1 MATLTFTNTG
11 YTIASMAEA
20 ASSPP
25 PGDLAYYMSY
35 RTAFLS
41 GTDSS
46 FESVE
51 WNEWVSQVEE
61 YQDIITDDRGSAEI
75 QALLYLFMVSL
86 MQDAIDDG
94 SWADIVTNF
103 NEIFSGETEDE
114 SSAWLTVLAGLA
126 AGFRLGG
133 LGGALIGAA
142 AGAIVVAFKSSDEDG
157 ITFTLTDSDT
167 GEETDITL
175 PTGVWEQI
183 SDGDTAIGGA
193 TRGWLCYMWGAI
205 KNDGV
210 LEPSDVS
217 SGYST

>member
-75 QALLYLFMVSL
+75 QVLLYLWMASL
-86 MQDAIDDG
+86 MQNAIDDG

-103 NEIFSGETEDE
+103 NEIFSGETDE
-114 SSAWLTVLAGLA
+114 KSAWGAILTGAAAGL
-126 AGFRLGG
+126 GLGG
-133 LGGALIGAA
+133 LGGALIGAG

-157 ITFTLTDSDT
+157 MTFTLTDSDT
-167 GEETDITL
+167 GDETDITL

-183 SDGDTAIGGA
+183 SDDSTAIGGA

-205 KNDGV
+205 KKDGV

>member
-1 MATLTFTNTG
+1 MATLTFTNN
-11 YTIASMAEA
+11 YTIGDTVDA
-20 ASSPP
+20 AAGMP

-35 RTAFLS
+35 RTAFSS
-41 GTDSS
+41 GSS
-46 FESVE
+46 SGFDSVE

-103 NEIFSGETEDE
+103 NEIFSGGTAEEE
-114 SSAWLTVLAGLA
+114 KSAWIALMYLLNP
-126 AGFRLGG
+126 RD
-133 LGGALIGAA
+133 LIGAA
-142 AGAIVVAFKSSDEDG
+142 ASAIVVAFKSSDEDG
-157 ITFTLTDSDT
+157 MTFTLTDSDT
-167 GEETDITL
+167 GDETDITL

-183 SDGDTAIGGA
+183 SDDSTAIGGA

-205 KNDGV
+205 KKDGV

>member
-94 SWADIVTNF
+94 RWADIVTNF
-103 NEIFSGETEDE
+103 NEIFSGGTAEEE
-114 SSAWLTVLAGLA
+114 KSAWIALMYLLNP
-126 AGFRLGG
+126 RD
-133 LGGALIGAA
+133 LIGAA
-142 AGAIVVAFKSSDEDG
+142 ASAIVVAFKSSDEDG
-157 ITFTLTDSDT
+157 ITFTLTNEDT

-183 SDGDTAIGGA
+183 SDDTTAIGGA
-193 TRGWLCYMWGAI
+193 TRGWLRYMWGAI

>member
-1 MATLTFTNTG
+1 
-11 YTIASMAEA
+11 
-20 ASSPP
+20 
-25 PGDLAYYMSY
+25 
-35 RTAFLS
+35 
-41 GTDSS
+41 
-46 FESVE
+46 
-51 WNEWVSQVEE
+51 
-61 YQDIITDDRGSAEI
+61 
-75 QALLYLFMVSL
+75 MVSL

-103 NEIFSGETEDE
+103 NEIFSGETDE
-114 SSAWLTVLAGLA
+114 EKSAWLAVLTGLA
-126 AGFRLGG
+126 VGFRLGG
-133 LGGALIGAA
+133 LPGALIGGTVAL
-142 AGAIVVAFKSSDEDG
+142 VVTLKSSDEDG

-183 SDGDTAIGGA
+183 SDDSTAIGGA

>member
-11 YTIASMAEA
+11 YTIAPTDDA
-20 ASSPP
+20 AAGMP

-61 YQDIITDDRGSAEI
+61 YQDIITDNRGSADI

-114 SSAWLTVLAGLA
+114 SSAFLAILSGLA
-126 AGFRLGG
+126 AGFYLGG
-133 LGGALIGAA
+133 FGGALIGGTA
-142 AGAIVVAFKSSDEDG
+142 AIVVTLKSSDEDG

-183 SDGDTAIGGA
+183 SDDTTAVGGA
-193 TRGWLCYMWGAI
+193 TRNWLCYMWGAI
-205 KNDGV
+205 KIDGV
-210 LEPSDVS
+210 LEPNDVS

>member
-1 MATLTFTNTG
+1 MATLTFTNN
-11 YTIASMAEA
+11 YTIGDTVDA
-20 ASSPP
+20 AAGMP

-35 RTAFLS
+35 RTAFSS
-41 GTDSS
+41 GSSSGFDSI
-46 FESVE
+46 E

-75 QALLYLFMVSL
+75 QALLYLWMASL
-86 MQDAIDDG
+86 MQNAIDDG

-103 NEIFSGETEDE
+103 NEIFSGETTEK
-114 SSAWLTVLAGLA
+114 SAWRAILTGAASGL
-126 AGFRLGG
+126 GLGG
-133 LGGALIGAA
+133 LGGALIGAG

-157 ITFTLTDSDT
+157 MTFTLTDSDT
-167 GEETDITL
+167 GDETDITL

-183 SDGDTAIGGA
+183 SDDSTAIGGA

-205 KNDGV
+205 KKDGV

>member
-1 MATLTFTNTG
+1 MATLTFTNN
-11 YTIASMAEA
+11 YTIGDTVDA
-20 ASSPP
+20 AAGMP

-35 RTAFLS
+35 RTAFSS
-41 GTDSS
+41 GSSSGFDSI
-46 FESVE
+46 E

-94 SWADIVTNF
+94 RWADIVTNF
-103 NEIFSGETEDE
+103 NEIFSGETTEK
-114 SSAWLTVLAGLA
+114 SAWRAILTGAASGL
-126 AGFRLGG
+126 GLGG
-133 LGGALIGAA
+133 LGGALIGAG

-157 ITFTLTDSDT
+157 MTFTLTDSDT
-167 GEETDITL
+167 GDETDITL

-183 SDGDTAIGGA
+183 SDDSTAIGGA

-205 KNDGV
+205 KKDGV

>member
-1 MATLTFTNTG
+1 MATLTFTNN
-11 YTIASMAEA
+11 YTIGDTVDA
-20 ASSPP
+20 AAGMP

-35 RTAFLS
+35 RTAFSS
-41 GTDSS
+41 GSSSGFDSI
-46 FESVE
+46 E

-61 YQDIITDDRGSAEI
+61 YQDIITDNRGSAEI

-103 NEIFSGETEDE
+103 NEIFSGETDE
-114 SSAWLTVLAGLA
+114 EKSAWLAVLTGLA
-126 AGFRLGG
+126 VGFRLGG
-133 LGGALIGAA
+133 LPGALIGGTVAL
-142 AGAIVVAFKSSDEDG
+142 VVTLKSSDEDG

-183 SDGDTAIGGA
+183 SDDSTAIGGA